1 MHDRTLL
8 FENIGAT
15 QELSR
20 SVREQKSRLTAMSES
35 VAQSLHGKISNNF
48 ILYAEESE
56 KNESEKSEQLE
67 SEYLS
72 EKKGHVAGKEMS
84 GKVEDK
90 RRQREEKEE
99 KEKERGK
106 RRKHEKK
113 RAERFLIEPS
123 FTNEVI
129 SRYRMQMV

>member
-1 MHDRTLL
+1 
-8 FENIGAT
+8 
-15 QELSR
+15 
-20 SVREQKSRLTAMSES
+20 MSES

-90 RRQREEKEE
+90 RRQREDKEKKKKRKRKKEE
-99 KEKERGK
+99 REGNMRKRGL
-106 RRKHEKK
+106 RG
-113 RAERFLIEPS
+113 F
-123 FTNEVI
+123 
-129 SRYRMQMV
+129 